1 MQMVIDIPED
11 IYNHT
16 QAYEIGGFNQENDAR
31 VFDLI
36 KHGIP
41 LPKGHGGLID
51 ADELILQIAEL
62 SGDILNPCYGVTYS
76 DIKNAHVIIKADKE
90 EEK

>member
-1 MQMVIDIPED
+1 MKLIIDIPED

-36 KHGIP
+36 KYGIP
-41 LPKGHGGLID
+41 LDNDSERAEVQTYFDKSQEPYKTSTTY
-51 ADELILQIAEL
+51 DEGVRFDVSL
-62 SGDILNPCYGVTYS
+62 SNC
-76 DIKNAHVIIKADKE
+76 
-90 EEK
+90 

>member
-1 MQMVIDIPED
+1 MKLIIDIPED

-41 LPKGHGGLID
+41 LDDVKAEILRGHIE
-51 ADELILQIAEL
+51 ADLMYVGRIIEILDNI
-62 SGDILNPCYGVTYS
+62 S
-76 DIKNAHVIIKADKE
+76 KE
-90 EEK
+90 SEGKE